1 MFCELASDVREAAR
15 RITLRLWRE
24 ERVNVVEPTIF
35 DAAWLGLTSCLVAFP
50 ELPDAP
56 TKDDELRELDEVEA
70 F

>member
-15 RITLRLWRE
+15 RITMRLRSE

-35 DAAWLGLTSCLVAFP
+35 DAVWLGLTCWLAAFP